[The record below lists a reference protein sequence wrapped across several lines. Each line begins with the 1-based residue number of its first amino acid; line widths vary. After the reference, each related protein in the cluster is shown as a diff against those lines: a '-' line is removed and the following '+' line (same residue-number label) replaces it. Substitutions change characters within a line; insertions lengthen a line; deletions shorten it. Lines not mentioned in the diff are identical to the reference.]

1 MISQTGF
8 DILRAPIITEKST
21 ALSELNKFVF
31 EVSSF
36 ADKASVKKAVESI
49 FKVTVT
55 AVNILNRVGKSK
67 RFKGTKGRR
76 ADVKRAI
83 VTIAKGQTLD
93 YTTEVK

>member
-1 MISQTGF
+1 MISQTSF
-8 DILRAPIITEKST
+8 DILRTPIITEKST

-31 EVSSF
+31 EVSTF
-36 ADKASVKKAVESI
+36 ADKASVKKAVENI

-67 RFKGTKGRR
+67 RFKGTKGKRS
-76 ADVKRAI
+76 DVKRAI

>member
-1 MISQTGF
+1 MISQTSF
-8 DILRAPIITEKST
+8 DILRTPVITEKST
-21 ALSELNKFVF
+21 TLSELNKFVF
-31 EVSSF
+31 EVSAF

-55 AVNILNRVGKSK
+55 AVNILNRVGKTK
-67 RFKGTKGRR
+67 RFKGKSGKR
-76 ADVKRAI
+76 ANVKRAI

>member
-1 MISQTGF
+1 MISQTSF
-8 DILRAPIITEKST
+8 DILRTPVVTEKST

-31 EVSSF
+31 LVSPF
-36 ADKASVKKAVESI
+36 ADKASVKKAVEAI
-49 FKVTVT
+49 FKVSVT
-55 AVNILNRVGKSK
+55 AVNILNRAGKSK

-76 ADVKRAI
+76 SDTKRAI